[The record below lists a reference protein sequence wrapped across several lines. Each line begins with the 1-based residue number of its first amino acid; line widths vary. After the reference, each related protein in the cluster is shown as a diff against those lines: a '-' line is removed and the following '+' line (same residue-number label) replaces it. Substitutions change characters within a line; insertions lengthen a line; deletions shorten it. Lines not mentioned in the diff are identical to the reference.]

1 MTSIRPA
8 LPKDAKSIAQV
19 YVETWRNTYAG
30 LLPDSILVKMSLERQ
45 RASWSRTL
53 AAGKQVVVLEHD
65 GGVIGFG
72 SYGRNKLRR
81 LDYTGEIFTLYVLP
95 DFHGRGLGRQLIG
108 ALFDALIGGDHDSAL
123 LWVLATN
130 PSRFF
135 YEAMGGR
142 RIAER
147 DEKFWGHRLH
157 EVAYGWR
164 PLAPL
169 FPPD

>member
-8 LPKDAKSIAQV
+8 QPKDAKAIAQV
-19 YVETWRNTYAG
+19 YVDTWRSTYAG
-30 LLPDSILVKMSLERQ
+30 LLPDPILVKMSLEHQ
-45 RASWSRTL
+45 RVSWSRTL
-53 AAGKQVVVLEHD
+53 AAGKQVVVLEHN
-65 GGVIGFG
+65 GGVVGFG
-72 SYGRNKLRR
+72 SCGRNRLRR

-95 DFHGRGLGRQLIG
+95 DLHGRGLGRQLIG
-108 ALFDALIGGDHDSAL
+108 GLFDALIGGDHDSAL

-147 DEKFWGHRLH
+147 DERMRGHRLY
-157 EVAYGWR
+157 EIAYGWR
-164 PLAPL
+164 PLAPH
-169 FPPD
+169 FSPQ